1 MISMALKNYNQFF
14 RRLLSA
20 IIFVPLII
28 YPILLGGY
36 VLFFIYNLILTLM
49 CIDIANMKIL
59 SLKKKYLFFY
69 EVLCFVTINLFI
81 ISIVSIDNL
90 SKIIIEIIF
99 LIWIFDTFSYLGGK
113 LFGGKK
119 LIPKISEGKTY
130 SGLLS
135 GLFASILVSQ
145 LYIYLNYQINIEFLF
160 YTTFII
166 ITSFI
171 GDLLAS
177 LFKRSVNIKDT
188 GLIIPGHGG
197 IIDRMDSFILV
208 FFFFGL
214 YLLIF
219 GF

>member
-1 MISMALKNYNQFF
+1 MA
-14 RRLLSA
+14 
-20 IIFVPLII
+20 
-28 YPILLGGY
+28 
-36 VLFFIYNLILTLM
+36 
-49 CIDIANMKIL
+49 IL
-59 SLKKKYLFFY
+59 SSKKRYLFFY
-69 EVLCFVTINLFI
+69 TCLCFVSINLFI

-119 LIPKISEGKTY
+119 LFPKISEGKTY
-130 SGLLS
+130 SGLFS
-135 GLFASILVSQ
+135 GLFSSIFFSQ
-145 LYIYLNYQINIEFLF
+145 IYIYLNYQIQIELLF

-166 ITSFI
+166 IASFT
-171 GDLLAS
+171 GDLIAS

-214 YLLIF
+214 YLLFF
-219 GF
+219 GY

>member
-1 MISMALKNYNQFF
+1 MAPRNYNQFF
-14 RRLLSA
+14 KRLLSA
-20 IIFVPLII
+20 LIFVPLII
-28 YPILLGGY
+28 YPIFLKGY
-36 VLFFIYNLILTLM
+36 LLFFVYNLILTLM
-49 CIDIANMKIL
+49 CIEIANMIKLSSKKI
-59 SLKKKYLFFY
+59 YLFFY
-69 EVLCFVTINLFI
+69 EFLCFVTIILFI

-130 SGLLS
+130 SGLFS
-135 GLFASILVSQ
+135 GVFVSILVSQ
-145 LYIYLNYQINIEFLF
+145 LYIYFNYQINIELLF
-160 YTTFII
+160 YTTLII
-166 ITSFI
+166 IISFI
-171 GDLLAS
+171 GDLIAS
-177 LFKRSVNIKDT
+177 LIKRSVNIKDT
-188 GLIIPGHGG
+188 GFIIPGHGG

-219 GF
+219 GY